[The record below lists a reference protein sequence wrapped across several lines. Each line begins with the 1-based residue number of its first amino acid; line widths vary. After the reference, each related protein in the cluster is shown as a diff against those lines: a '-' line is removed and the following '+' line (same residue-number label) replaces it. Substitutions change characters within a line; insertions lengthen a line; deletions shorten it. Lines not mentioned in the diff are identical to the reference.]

1 MALPSPLPDDPRKWD
16 GWSRYDSENRY
27 ERLCLSFEE
36 NPSEALIE
44 ENCRQLLV
52 WWQKKLP
59 LKNQPSN
66 PIAQLLRG
74 GMDIAPSKL
83 AEARAELLNPEI
95 RAKLD
100 VDLAARYKA
109 ASLAEFQ
116 RFLDFSLGKGVLNIE
131 EENHL
136 FRLGRAKGLSAEDM
150 RAAIEEGLTRTGAKR
165 QADIPPPPAPEPAP
179 AAPAPAAETAAAAP
193 SGRRLRRERG
203 PADPAAEF
211 LRMLRLSGLDEDAMT
226 DDQRDAFINMAENL
240 GLDPGDAEDIVDEYL
255 DEMEEKGGNAP
266 PPSAPS
272 TPILSAP
279 RAGVI
284 TPSGGYRPMTTRVT
298 SNAMTVRRSPHG
310 GVATMPEEMS
320 PMEERARFPNFQN
333 VLGMPMLLVP
343 SATFTMGSAAPDAP
357 ANERPQMRVTL
368 TRYYIARHPVT
379 NDQYEVFDGSR
390 RARRGGKS
398 HPQGNHPVTS
408 VSSLEAIKFCQW
420 LSQREGKRYRLPTEA
435 EWEYAAKGAEG
446 RVFPWGTATGQG
458 NLANFAD
465 KNTRFMWSDFNIDD
479 GWAETSPVG
488 AYPLGSSPFGV
499 EDMAGN
505 VWEWCLDY
513 FEPYRAQDRVNPRG
527 PSHGA
532 QRVYRGG
539 SWKSRFGSLKT
550 TTRGFNQP
558 SYASNDVGFRVVCE
572 CGEPAAV

>member
-27 ERLCLSFEE
+27 ERLCLAFEE
-36 NPSEALIE
+36 NPSDSLIE

-74 GMDIAPSKL
+74 GMDAAPAKL
-83 AEARAELLNPEI
+83 AEARADLLNPEV

-100 VDLAARYKA
+100 VDLAARHKA
-109 ASLAEFQ
+109 ASLAEFL
-116 RFLDFSLGKGVLNIE
+116 RFLDFALGKGVLSLE

-136 FRLGRAKGLSAEDM
+136 FRMGRTKGLNTEEM
-150 RAAIEEGLTRTGAKR
+150 RAAIDEGLIRTGAKR
-165 QADIPPPPAPEPAP
+165 QSDLPPPPAPVEPSP
-179 AAPAPAAETAAAAP
+179 AAGDAQAGSGAN
-193 SGRRLRRERG
+193 GRRVRRERNT
-203 PADPAAEF
+203 ADPTVEF

-255 DEMEEKGGNAP
+255 DEMSEKSSLNLP
-266 PPSAPS
+266 PTPS

-279 RAGVI
+279 RAGVSS
-284 TPSGGYRPMTTRVT
+284 TSSTLRPITTRVPST
-298 SNAMTVRRSPHG
+298 AMTVRRSPHG
-310 GVATMPEEMS
+310 GVATAMEELS
-320 PMEERARFPNFQN
+320 PMEERVRFPNFQN
-333 VLGMPMLLVP
+333 MLGMNMLIIP
-343 SATFTMGSAAPDAP
+343 STTFTMGSAAPDAP

-368 TRYYIARHPVT
+368 TRYYISRYPIT
-379 NDQYEVFDGSR
+379 NDQYEVFDAVR
-390 RARRGGKS
+390 KARRGGKP
-398 HPQGNHPVTS
+398 HPLGNHPVTS
-408 VSSLEAIKFCQW
+408 VSSVEAIKFCQW
-420 LSQREGKRYRLPTEA
+420 LSQRDGRRYRLPTEA
-435 EWEYAAKGAEG
+435 EWEYAAKGAEN
-446 RVFPWGTATGQG
+446 RLFPWGTTTGQG

-465 KNTRFMWSDFNIDD
+465 KNTRFLWSDFNIDD

-488 AYPLGSSPFGV
+488 AYPLGASPFGV

-513 FEPYRAQDRVNPRG
+513 FEPYRAQDRMNPRG

-550 TTRGFNQP
+550 TSRGFNQP

-572 CGEPAAV
+572 CGEPVPQT